1 MIDEIMNTGY
11 VIIVSKVR
19 SILLECT
26 LGFGNKKMTSKQ
38 RYTYV
43 MSLFLMTENTEI
55 DNSPT
60 TTRGEKIADLATLN
74 ILLPLCM
81 VSILITECGATN
93 MCQNRKNFLEK
104 FGTTEKIWKKLAVEN
119 SKNFF
124 EVVNLKGKHF

>member
-26 LGFGNKKMTSKQ
+26 LGFDNKKMTSKQ

-43 MSLFLMTENTEI
+43 MSLFLITENTEI

-60 TTRGEKIADLATLN
+60 TTRGEKIANLATLN
-74 ILLPLCM
+74 IL
-81 VSILITECGATN
+81 
-93 MCQNRKNFLEK
+93 
-104 FGTTEKIWKKLAVEN
+104 
-119 SKNFF
+119 
-124 EVVNLKGKHF
+124 